1 MFLDFQFTYIIFTY
15 LFIWITYHT
24 LHIMLYLFYVSE
36 IGSWNIRIIM
46 FGCTEWDI
54 FNAPVFIH
62 FTHEEFPFNCPGD
75 ELITKWYTYLF
86 FLPSLFLF
94 ISQIWKAQKHLV
106 ALTTS
111 KEWDMREEIS
121 VSLDLM
127 IIIPMTVNDP
137 I

>member
-1 MFLDFQFTYIIFTY
+1 MESSKT
-15 LFIWITYHT
+15 
-24 LHIMLYLFYVSE
+24 
-36 IGSWNIRIIM
+36 
-46 FGCTEWDI
+46 
-54 FNAPVFIH
+54 
-62 FTHEEFPFNCPGD
+62 
-75 ELITKWYTYLF
+75 
-86 FLPSLFLF
+86 
-94 ISQIWKAQKHLV
+94 HLV